1 MWKILHHIAAKFWRW
16 LLTACSFNR
25 ELLIEADLLGP
36 GGCFQVSSSGLQ
48 PESFH
53 CVRFVTQLIHHTCRR
68 LHGTPCYSFDTAST
82 IPSESN
88 SRAKCKYRLSSGAN
102 VLSSVEI
109 PGLSVRDI
117 RSVLVAS
124 NMPEPT
130 FSFDCRTQYPS
141 SAAILGSQDERLKG
155 SQ

>member
-88 SRAKCKYRLSSGAN
+88 SRAKCKYRLSSGAKCLKQCGN
-102 VLSSVEI
+102 SRTFCERYTI
-109 PGLSVRDI
+109 RT
-117 RSVLVAS
+117 RSVKYA
-124 NMPEPT
+124 
-130 FSFDCRTQYPS
+130 RTD
-141 SAAILGSQDERLKG
+141 ILF
-155 SQ
+155 